1 MKKKSIVTL
10 VWRTI
15 YPILIYFTI
24 TIIVQIIIYNIFA
37 YQISS
42 ANPGITSD
50 MLTDM
55 LDGRVTKSA
64 MMINV
69 IAGVII
75 IPVLSIILKQDK
87 KSREEKSVIVKKEEY
102 IYPFLAGIF
111 MCLGCNWLIDM
122 SGIINI
128 FTVFNEVADSLYG
141 GSIIFEFIAMVIIA
155 PLLEEILFRGII
167 FARLR
172 EYMSVKV
179 AIVISA
185 LIFGIIH
192 GNVVQGIY
200 AFIIGI
206 CLAYIYERYNTLL
219 AAVLFHMSANLMS
232 VIMTECE
239 PVVRLI
245 SKALVYNI
253 IGVVCLVMGIIMLI
267 SINRH
272 IAKDVSRE
280 EK

>member
-128 FTVFNEVADSLYG
+128 FTGFNEVADSLYG

>member
-15 YPILIYFTI
+15 YPILIYITI
-24 TIIVQIIIYNIFA
+24 TVIVEIIICNIFA

-50 MLTDM
+50 MLKDM
-55 LDGRVTKSA
+55 LDSRVTKSA
-64 MMINV
+64 MMINI

-87 KSREEKSVIVKKEEY
+87 ESREEKSVIVKKGEY

-128 FTVFNEVADSLYG
+128 FTRFKEVADSLYG

-232 VIMTECE
+232 VIMTEYE

>member
-10 VWRTI
+10 IWRTI

-24 TIIVQIIIYNIFA
+24 TIIVQIIIYNIFV

-50 MLTDM
+50 MLTNM

-75 IPVLSIILKQDK
+75 IPVLSIILKNDK

-128 FTVFNEVADSLYG
+128 FTGFNEVADSLYG

-155 PLLEEILFRGII
+155 PLLEELLFRGII

-192 GNVVQGIY
+192 GNVVQGMY

-239 PVVRLI
+239 PVVRFI

>member
-15 YPILIYFTI
+15 YPILIYITI
-24 TIIVQIIIYNIFA
+24 TIIVQIVIYNIFA

-87 KSREEKSVIVKKEEY
+87 KSREEKRVIVKKGEY

-128 FTVFNEVADSLYG
+128 FTGFNEVADSLYG

-239 PVVRLI
+239 PVVHFI
-245 SKALVYNI
+245 SKPLAYNI

-280 EK
+280 E

>member
-24 TIIVQIIIYNIFA
+24 TIIVQIIIYNIFV

-55 LDGRVTKSA
+55 LDSKVTKSA

-128 FTVFNEVADSLYG
+128 FTGFNEVADSLYG

-219 AAVLFHMSANLMS
+219 AAVLFHMAANLMS

>member
-1 MKKKSIVTL
+1 MKKKSVTTL
-10 VWRTI
+10 IWRII
-15 YPILIYFTI
+15 YPILIYLTI
-24 TIIVQIIIYNIFA
+24 TIIVQIVIYNIFA
-37 YQISS
+37 YQISL

-55 LDGRVTKSA
+55 LESKVTKSA
-64 MMINV
+64 MMLNV

-75 IPVLSIILKQDK
+75 IPILNIILKQDE
-87 KSREEKSVIVKKEEY
+87 KSREDKHIIVKKADY

-111 MCLGCNWLIDM
+111 MCFGCNWLIDM

-128 FTVFNEVADSLYG
+128 FTGFNEVADSLYG
-141 GSIIFEFIAMVIIA
+141 GTIIFEFIAMVIIA

-172 EYMSVKV
+172 EYMSYKM

-192 GNVVQGIY
+192 GNVVQGVY

-206 CLAYIYERYNTLL
+206 CLAYIYEQYNNLL
-219 AAVLFHMSANLMS
+219 AAVIFHMSANLMS

-239 PVVRLI
+239 PVVRFI

-253 IGVVCLVMGIIMLI
+253 TGVVCLVIGIIMLI

-272 IAKDVSRE
+272 VGNGISRE

>member
-24 TIIVQIIIYNIFA
+24 TIIVQIIIYNIFV

-55 LDGRVTKSA
+55 LDSKVTKSA

-75 IPVLSIILKQDK
+75 IPVISIILKQDK

-128 FTVFNEVADSLYG
+128 FTGFNEVADSLYG

-219 AAVLFHMSANLMS
+219 AAVLFHMAANLMS

>member
-15 YPILIYFTI
+15 YPILIYITI
-24 TIIVQIIIYNIFA
+24 TIIVQIIIYNIFV

-75 IPVLSIILKQDK
+75 IPVLSTILKQDK

-128 FTVFNEVADSLYG
+128 FTGFNEVADSLYG

>member
-15 YPILIYFTI
+15 YPILIYITI
-24 TIIVQIIIYNIFA
+24 TVIVEIIICNIFA

-128 FTVFNEVADSLYG
+128 FTGFNEVADSLYG

>member
-24 TIIVQIIIYNIFA
+24 TIVVQIIIYNIFA

-128 FTVFNEVADSLYG
+128 FTGFNEVADSLYG

>member
-15 YPILIYFTI
+15 YPILIYITI

-55 LDGRVTKSA
+55 LDVRVTKSA

-87 KSREEKSVIVKKEEY
+87 KSREEKSVIVKKGEY

-128 FTVFNEVADSLYG
+128 FTGFNEVADSLYG

-200 AFIIGI
+200 AFIIGV

-239 PVVRLI
+239 PVVHFI

-267 SINRH
+267 SIDRH

-280 EK
+280 E

>member
-128 FTVFNEVADSLYG
+128 FTGFNEVADSLYG

-219 AAVLFHMSANLMS
+219 AAVLFHMSANLIS

>member
-24 TIIVQIIIYNIFA
+24 TIIVQIIIYNIFV

-128 FTVFNEVADSLYG
+128 FTGFNEVADSLYG

>member
-102 IYPFLAGIF
+102 IYPFFAGIF

-128 FTVFNEVADSLYG
+128 FTGFNEVADSLYG

>member
-1 MKKKSIVTL
+1 MKKKSVVTL

-15 YPILIYFTI
+15 YPILIYLTI

-55 LDGRVTKSA
+55 LDSKVTKSA

-128 FTVFNEVADSLYG
+128 FTGFNEVADSLYG

-192 GNVVQGIY
+192 GNVVQGMY

-239 PVVRLI
+239 PVVRFI

>member
-15 YPILIYFTI
+15 YPILIYITI
-24 TIIVQIIIYNIFA
+24 TIIVQIIIYNIFV

-128 FTVFNEVADSLYG
+128 FTGFNEVADSLYG

>member
-1 MKKKSIVTL
+1 
-10 VWRTI
+10 
-15 YPILIYFTI
+15 
-24 TIIVQIIIYNIFA
+24 
-37 YQISS
+37 
-42 ANPGITSD
+42 
-50 MLTDM
+50 
-55 LDGRVTKSA
+55 
-64 MMINV
+64 
-69 IAGVII
+69 
-75 IPVLSIILKQDK
+75 
-87 KSREEKSVIVKKEEY
+87 
-102 IYPFLAGIF
+102 
-111 MCLGCNWLIDM
+111 
-122 SGIINI
+122 
-128 FTVFNEVADSLYG
+128 
-141 GSIIFEFIAMVIIA
+141 
-155 PLLEEILFRGII
+155 
-167 FARLR
+167 
-172 EYMSVKV
+172 MSVKV

>member
-24 TIIVQIIIYNIFA
+24 TIIVQIIIYNIFV

-128 FTVFNEVADSLYG
+128 FTGFNEVADSLYG

-219 AAVLFHMSANLMS
+219 AAVLFHMAANLMS

>member
-24 TIIVQIIIYNIFA
+24 TIIVQIIIYNIFV

-75 IPVLSIILKQDK
+75 IPVLSIILKNDK

-128 FTVFNEVADSLYG
+128 FTGFNEVADSLYG

-219 AAVLFHMSANLMS
+219 AAVLFHMAANLMS